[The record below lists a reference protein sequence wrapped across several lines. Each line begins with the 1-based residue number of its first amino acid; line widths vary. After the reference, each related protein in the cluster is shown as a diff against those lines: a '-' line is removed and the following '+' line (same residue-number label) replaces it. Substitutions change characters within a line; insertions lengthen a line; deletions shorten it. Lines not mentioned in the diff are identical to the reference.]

1 MVRIRAR
8 VRVAP
13 LAQELLHPAAQVARV
28 EVAEVGQ
35 AQAVPVRDSVSVL
48 AAEQV
53 PVVRAPARAAAPGLV
68 PAELEPGVGPVA
80 LA

>member
-53 PVVRAPARAAAPGLV
+53 PVVRAPAAAPGLV
-68 PAELEPGVGPVA
+68 PAELEPGLGPVA